1 MSGPFLAGAAKLD
14 GALLPVKTA
23 HDDAHFDITAMI
35 DLVFMMNI
43 FFMVTALTAALA
55 EISLP
60 EAEHCLPADADGA
73 VIVTVVANADG
84 DPLVYLSDGE
94 KGIPLDPAQQARDIP
109 AAIEQAIAAGHN
121 TVIIKAEHNV
131 RHKDVAQV
139 ARLASEIEDINLHLG
154 VRETSR

>member
-1 MSGPFLAGAAKLD
+1 MSTLFMAGAAKID
-14 GALLPVKTA
+14 GALLPVKA
-23 HDDAHFDITAMI
+23 KEDDAHFDITAMI

-55 EISLP
+55 EIALP

-73 VIVTVVANADG
+73 VVVTMVGTADG
-84 DPLVYLSDGE
+84 DPLVYLADGE
-94 KGIPLDPAQQARDIP
+94 RGAPLDETQQARDIP

-131 RHKDVAQV
+131 RHKDVAHV
-139 ARLASEIEDINLHLG
+139 ARIASESDQVKLHLA